1 MPTENKP
8 ARTFIVLSLKH
19 THRRHKAIT
28 LWRADDSGYCWK
40 LSSAGVYEEARVL
53 ECLGYYNSG
62 CSNVAVPADLVERL
76 SCEVEYDTKEFG
88 ICLPNNAD
96 TWAKLLASVIR
107 PTDYEPKPEYRGSR
121 YSENS
126 MWMKRKRCEQVNQ
139 AIRII
144 ADHGR
149 RFFYSQTVNR
159 YASMEVDARGK
170 VWFID
175 DYSGKRIFTHE
186 TVWGGKWRGFSH
198 GGTLKDLIKA
208 FRDYICTGEPLHRGY
223 LGPER
228 FDDSNIWG
236 YDAAGMKA
244 VREQAGVL
252 PVFRQ
257 PAQAAVNTHDLASM
271 EITG

>member
-8 ARTFIVLSLKH
+8 VRTLIVLILKH

-28 LWRADDSGYCWK
+28 LWRQDDKGYCWM
-40 LSSAGVYEEARVL
+40 LSSAGRYEEARVL
-53 ECLGYYNSG
+53 EHLGYYNSG
-62 CSNVAVPADLVERL
+62 CSNVAVPFDLVERL
-76 SCEVEYDTKEFG
+76 SREVEYDTKEFG
-88 ICLPNNAD
+88 LCLPNDAS
-96 TWAKLLASVIR
+96 TWAQLLACVIS

-126 MWMKRKRCEQVNQ
+126 MWIKRKRCEQVNQ

-159 YASMEVDARGK
+159 YASMEVDHRGK
-170 VWFID
+170 VWLVD
-175 DYSGKRIFTHE
+175 DYTGKRVFTHE
-186 TVWGGKWRGFSH
+186 TVWGGRWRGFSH
-198 GGTLKDLIKA
+198 GGTLRSLVEA
-208 FRDYICTGEPLHRGY
+208 FRDYICTGKQLHPGY

-236 YDAAGMKA
+236 YDEAGMKA
-244 VREQAGVL
+244 VREQAGAL

-257 PAQAAVNTHDLASM
+257 PVSEAA
-271 EITG
+271 